1 MSESKDDIA
10 PRPRETRD
18 LCQEQG
24 IVFHRIITETIP
36 RIEGEIKDLQGRYQT
51 LNETMAG
58 LVISSSDV
66 SKKLERIDAKL
77 TPFINFREKY
87 LNYTSKIGI
96 ATVVILVIYAGSSE
110 GVGLLKLL
118 IKGLS

>member
-1 MSESKDDIA
+1 MSESKDDIEL
-10 PRPRETRD
+10 RPRETRD

-58 LVISSSDV
+58 LVISSSEV
-66 SKKLERIDAKL
+66 STRLKSIDDKL
-77 TPFINFREKY
+77 TPLVDFRSKY
-87 LNYTSKIGI
+87 MSFMAKTGPILII
-96 ATVVILVIYAGSSE
+96 VILLYTGSE
-110 GVGLLKLL
+110 GIGLLKLL
-118 IKGLS
+118 AKGLS